1 MTSKNNTEVILGG
14 KVYTLSGYE
23 SEEYLQK
30 VAAYINSKLNEMMAE
45 DGYRRLSSE
54 IRANM
59 MYLNIADDYFKA
71 KKTAD
76 ALENDVAAKDKQI
89 SDYKYDL
96 IAADVKYNASVKEIE
111 ELKAEI
117 GKLQKNV
124 VRLETELEASKN
136 KFKHPCYMARMLFS
150 I

>member
-59 MYLNIADDYFKA
+59 MYINIADDYFKA

-124 VRLETELEASKN
+124 VRLETELEASK
-136 KFKHPCYMARMLFS
+136 K
-150 I
+150 

>member
-54 IRANM
+54 LWANLL
-59 MYLNIADDYFKA
+59 YLNIADDYFKA

-124 VRLETELEASKN
+124 VRLETELEASK
-136 KFKHPCYMARMLFS
+136 K
-150 I
+150 

>member
-96 IAADVKYNASVKEIE
+96 IAANVKYNASVKEIE

-124 VRLETELEASKN
+124 VRLETELEASK
-136 KFKHPCYMARMLFS
+136 K
-150 I
+150 

>member
-30 VAAYINSKLNEMMAE
+30 VAAYINSKLNEIMAE

-124 VRLETELEASKN
+124 VRLETELEASK
-136 KFKHPCYMARMLFS
+136 K
-150 I
+150 

>member
-117 GKLQKNV
+117 GKLQKNL
-124 VRLETELEASKN
+124 VRLETELEASK
-136 KFKHPCYMARMLFS
+136 K
-150 I
+150 

>member
-54 IRANM
+54 IMCYM

-124 VRLETELEASKN
+124 VRLETELEASK
-136 KFKHPCYMARMLFS
+136 K
-150 I
+150 

>member
-1 MTSKNNTEVILGG
+1 MTSKNNTKVILGG

-124 VRLETELEASKN
+124 VRLETELEASK
-136 KFKHPCYMARMLFS
+136 K
-150 I
+150 

>member
-1 MTSKNNTEVILGG
+1 
-14 KVYTLSGYE
+14 
-23 SEEYLQK
+23 
-30 VAAYINSKLNEMMAE
+30 
-45 DGYRRLSSE
+45 
-54 IRANM
+54 M

-124 VRLETELEASKN
+124 VRLETELEASK
-136 KFKHPCYMARMLFS
+136 K
-150 I
+150 

>member
-30 VAAYINSKLNEMMAE
+30 VAAYINSKLNEMTAE

-124 VRLETELEASKN
+124 VRLETELEASK
-136 KFKHPCYMARMLFS
+136 K
-150 I
+150 

>member
-1 MTSKNNTEVILGG
+1 MKIFILRNIIRNLDELKIAYQKGGIGDASVKRFLTEVINDELTPIRERRSEYAKDLG
-14 KVYTLSGYE
+14 KVY
-23 SEEYLQK
+23 
-30 VAAYINSKLNEMMAE
+30 
-45 DGYRRLSSE
+45 
-54 IRANM
+54 
-59 MYLNIADDYFKA
+59 NILKEGTEKA

-124 VRLETELEASKN
+124 VRLETELEASK
-136 KFKHPCYMARMLFS
+136 K
-150 I
+150 

>member
-71 KKTAD
+71 KRTAD

-124 VRLETELEASKN
+124 VRLETELEASK
-136 KFKHPCYMARMLFS
+136 K
-150 I
+150 

>member
-14 KVYTLSGYE
+14 TVYTLSGYE

-124 VRLETELEASKN
+124 VRLETELEASK
-136 KFKHPCYMARMLFS
+136 K
-150 I
+150 

>member
-117 GKLQKNV
+117 GKLQKTV
-124 VRLETELEASKN
+124 VRLETELEASK
-136 KFKHPCYMARMLFS
+136 K
-150 I
+150 

>member
-30 VAAYINSKLNEMMAE
+30 VAAYINSKLNEMMAD

-54 IRANM
+54 IRVNM

-124 VRLETELEASKN
+124 VRLETELEASK
-136 KFKHPCYMARMLFS
+136 K
-150 I
+150 

>member
-96 IAADVKYNASVKEIE
+96 IAADFKYNASVKEIE

-124 VRLETELEASKN
+124 VRLETELEASK
-136 KFKHPCYMARMLFS
+136 K
-150 I
+150 

>member
-76 ALENDVAAKDKQI
+76 ALENDAAAKDKQI

-124 VRLETELEASKN
+124 VRLETELEASK
-136 KFKHPCYMARMLFS
+136 K
-150 I
+150 

>member
-54 IRANM
+54 IRTNM

-124 VRLETELEASKN
+124 VRLETELEASK
-136 KFKHPCYMARMLFS
+136 K
-150 I
+150 

>member
-1 MTSKNNTEVILGG
+1 MTSKNNTEVILVG

-124 VRLETELEASKN
+124 VRLETELEASK
-136 KFKHPCYMARMLFS
+136 K
-150 I
+150 